1 MQTQLVGRLE
11 ALGQT
16 SAVKTGEDG
25 GKTPFTETR
34 TVTLVVSPSE
44 DWAGSGEKFQ
54 GSQDGGTTWTDLMS
68 QAEINSITPGQVFMK
83 SVALPN
89 QIRGSV
95 ATRTGGSIA
104 FYIQAAGS

>member
-1 MQTQLVGRLE
+1 MQTQLVGRLV
-11 ALGQT
+11 ATGQT
-16 SAVKTGEDG
+16 TAVKTGEDG

-34 TVTLVVSPSE
+34 TVTIVVSPSE
-44 DWAGSGEKFQ
+44 DWAGSNEKFQ
-54 GSQDGGTTWTDLMS
+54 GSQDGGSTWTDLMTA
-68 QAEINSITPGQVFMK
+68 AEIATISPGQVFMK

-89 QIRGSV
+89 QIRGS